1 MKILVTGGCGFI
13 GSHVADAYIED
24 GHEIAVVDNL
34 STGKITNK
42 PEKAR
47 FYRFDICD
55 PAIEDVFRTETPD
68 IVNHHAAQISVPLSV
83 QQPLYDA
90 EVNIKGT
97 LRLLE
102 LSVKYGAKRFIFA
115 STGGAIYGEADVVP
129 TDESYNPQPAS
140 PYAIAKFSAENYIRF
155 YGAQHGLKYTCLRYA
170 NVFGPRQIPHG
181 EAGVVAIFT
190 EMLLK
195 GKMPTVNHFPEEPE
209 GMIRDYCYVKDIAS
223 ASILA
228 TAGGKTGI
236 FNIGTGKGTRTMELY
251 RLILETLRKKGI
263 EIPDRF
269 VSPNRGEARDGDI
282 RVSTLN
288 AGKAK
293 EELGFQPKFD
303 LAAGLSETIDWYL
316 ESTK

>member
-1 MKILVTGGCGFI
+1 
-13 GSHVADAYIED
+13 
-24 GHEIAVVDNL
+24 
-34 STGKITNK
+34 
-42 PEKAR
+42 
-47 FYRFDICD
+47 
-55 PAIEDVFRTETPD
+55 
-68 IVNHHAAQISVPLSV
+68 
-83 QQPLYDA
+83 
-90 EVNIKGT
+90 
-97 LRLLE
+97 
-102 LSVKYGAKRFIFA
+102 
-115 STGGAIYGEADVVP
+115 
-129 TDESYNPQPAS
+129 
-140 PYAIAKFSAENYIRF
+140 
-155 YGAQHGLKYTCLRYA
+155 
-170 NVFGPRQIPHG
+170 
-181 EAGVVAIFT
+181 
-190 EMLLK
+190 
-195 GKMPTVNHFPEEPE
+195 
-209 GMIRDYCYVKDIAS
+209 VKDIAS